1 MAQLRDAG
9 ITLPAH
15 LGLAGPAKL
24 QTLLKY
30 AIACGVGPSLSVLQ
44 KRARD
49 MTKLL
54 VPFEPTALAGAIVAQ
69 NRARPDLAVAGLHL
83 FPLGGIA
90 ACTDWMAAQ
99 SGATALQARGAQ
111 A

>member
-1 MAQLRDAG
+1 
-9 ITLPAH
+9 
-15 LGLAGPAKL
+15 
-24 QTLLKY
+24 
-30 AIACGVGPSLSVLQ
+30 VLQ